1 MTIGRTMKFAG
12 MFRELGP
19 VGLDVPQESIFEQV
33 LPEELPDLA
42 DVVRYLRSGYELI
55 SMMDVNDD
63 VFEPSRQ
70 FLGGSSVLTD
80 GDWLW
85 RHDFAEYVRLHRV
98 AVPEE
103 LLSTIRER
111 GYAVPELDESVL
123 IECTPVA
130 NALMF

>member
-19 VGLDVPQESIFEQV
+19 VGLDVPQDSIFEQV

-63 VFEPSRQ
+63 TADR
-70 FLGGSSVLTD
+70 
-80 GDWLW
+80 
-85 RHDFAEYVRLHRV
+85 
-98 AVPEE
+98 
-103 LLSTIRER
+103 IRER
-111 GYAVPELDESVL
+111 FGDG
-123 IECTPVA
+123 
-130 NALMF
+130 ALQRAATLGRDSPKSPWQT